1 MFWPPWV
8 LGMHLVCIRM
18 QRQNTCTYQL
28 KFNNWF
34 EGGENKMP
42 IMLDPQSIRREKEKQ
57 LYKSLS
63 KR

>member
-1 MFWPPWV
+1 MG
-8 LGMHLVCIRM
+8 LGTHLVHIHM

-42 IMLDPQSIRREKEKQ
+42 IMVDPQSIRREKEKQ
-57 LYKSLS
+57 PHKSLS